1 MLTTSNHSHGFHL
14 DLVPGSA
21 LVNSNTFITL
31 TVLTVFIGERFA
43 MTEMKIAMV
52 KLLQNFTLET
62 DVNSEIKLLNGDMFM
77 YGYPD
82 FGLKFIRRDFN
93 NII

>member
-1 MLTTSNHSHGFHL
+1 
-14 DLVPGSA
+14 
-21 LVNSNTFITL
+21 
-31 TVLTVFIGERFA
+31 

-82 FGLKFIRRDFN
+82 FCLKFIRRDFN
-93 NII
+93 TII

>member
-1 MLTTSNHSHGFHL
+1 
-14 DLVPGSA
+14 
-21 LVNSNTFITL
+21 
-31 TVLTVFIGERFA
+31 

-62 DVNSEIKLLNGDMFM
+62 DVNSEIKLLDGDMFM

-82 FGLKFIRRDFN
+82 FSLKFMKREFN
-93 NII
+93 TLI